1 MEELER
7 RGAIIRARLR
17 AEFAPEDLVLW
28 QGKQRRK
35 LEGWC
40 DEVSVLGFNCGR
52 SDLNVI
58 KEHFAELLADT
69 TAKVKVGKKANKT
82 MFTKTAGFQFLDI
95 INYLAPATSY
105 DKWVKAYGCEL
116 EKSWL
121 PYEWFDSPEKLN
133 YPGVPDH
140 PAWYSRLKGEFV
152 LKLSEWKVCKR
163 LFVQRGMR
171 TFADWLWYYNDLDVV
186 PGLEALQKMRA
197 FYTEKGIDILKDAVS
212 LPSVIIHYLLRGTL
226 ERGAELYSPCKEAY
240 DMLKGAVV
248 DGQSLVFKRYH
259 VAGETTIRPHRFQ
272 KPETLSADNRLRR
285 QRTVPIDNAA

>member
-1 MEELER
+1 VTLTPKRLVGRFMEELER
-7 RGAIIRARLR
+7 RGTIIRARLR

-40 DEVSVLGFNCGR
+40 DEVPVLGFNCGR

-58 KEHFAELLADT
+58 KEYFAELLADT

-82 MFTKTAGFQFLDI
+82 MFMKTAGFQFLNI
-95 INYLAPATSY
+95 INYLAPGTSY
-105 DKWVKAYGCEL
+105 DKWVEAYGCEL

-152 LKLSEWKVCKR
+152 LKL
-163 LFVQRGMR
+163 
-171 TFADWLWYYNDLDVV
+171 
-186 PGLEALQKMRA
+186 
-197 FYTEKGIDILKDAVS
+197 
-212 LPSVIIHYLLRGTL
+212 
-226 ERGAELYSPCKEAY
+226 
-240 DMLKGAVV
+240 
-248 DGQSLVFKRYH
+248 
-259 VAGETTIRPHRFQ
+259 
-272 KPETLSADNRLRR
+272 
-285 QRTVPIDNAA
+285 